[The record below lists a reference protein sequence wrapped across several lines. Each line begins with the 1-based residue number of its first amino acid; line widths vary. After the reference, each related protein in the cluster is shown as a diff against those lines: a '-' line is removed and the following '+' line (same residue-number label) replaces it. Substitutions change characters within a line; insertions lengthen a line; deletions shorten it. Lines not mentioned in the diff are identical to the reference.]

1 MGVSQLLGARARA
14 APQVYAYDRLHSW
27 NHVRNF
33 PVKPM
38 HWFYNANCAMVQN
51 TRILLLSCLRFIFP
65 HCRSTFRCDLAC
77 IRNLIINNNKNNDF
91 ICNPGTTSLR
101 SVWWKQMW
109 SCCNFFMALI
119 NLRDLRLKCQN
130 TTRSVSGRFQKED
143 LYSHPGVEFWTYGHC
158 WRLLYRHSWTVWT
171 YFSDVKTPVWAL
183 RKPWPQGCLLWL

>member
-1 MGVSQLLGARARA
+1 MVVVMHMASTNSTGIDLSKILVGKPKYWGQKVVKSDKCMGVSQLLGARARA

-91 ICNPGTTSLR
+91 ICNP
-101 SVWWKQMW
+101 
-109 SCCNFFMALI
+109 
-119 NLRDLRLKCQN
+119 
-130 TTRSVSGRFQKED
+130 
-143 LYSHPGVEFWTYGHC
+143 
-158 WRLLYRHSWTVWT
+158 
-171 YFSDVKTPVWAL
+171 
-183 RKPWPQGCLLWL
+183 